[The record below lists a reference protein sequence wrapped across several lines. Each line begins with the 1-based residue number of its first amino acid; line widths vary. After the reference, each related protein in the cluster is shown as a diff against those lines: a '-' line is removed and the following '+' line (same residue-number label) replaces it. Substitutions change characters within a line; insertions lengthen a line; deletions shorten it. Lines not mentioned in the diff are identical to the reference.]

1 MKAVILKEHG
11 GVENFEI
18 AQVPI
23 PEIKQDEVL
32 IKTKAISI
40 NPADALVR
48 ENKSVAWIFGD
59 QRPLILGW
67 DVSGEI
73 VAVGSEVQQYK
84 IGDEVFGVLHHPG
97 IGRTYAEYVAA
108 PAADIALKPRNISHQ
123 EAAAATLAVL
133 TVLQPMRKVGIKKG
147 DRVLVTAAG
156 GGVGHFAVQLAKYYG
171 AYVIALAS
179 TAKKDFVMS
188 LGADEFIDYQH
199 QAFYRELHDID
210 LVIHAVRTEG
220 HLLRSLEVIKK
231 GGTLISL
238 WSHITAEEQ
247 QRATE
252 KGIHAFYNA
261 IVPSGD
267 DMKEV
272 AGLLEKGIL
281 KPYVSKVYTLEDIA
295 AAHLDIEKGH
305 TQGKIII
312 NI

>member
-1 MKAVILKEHG
+1 MRAAILKQQG

-18 AQVPI
+18 ANVPI

-59 QRPLILGW
+59 QRPWILGW

-73 VAVGSEVQQYK
+73 VAVGNAIHQYK
-84 IGDEVFGVLHHPG
+84 IGDEVFGVLRHPG

-108 PAADIALKPRNISHQ
+108 PVADITLKPDNISHQ
-123 EAAAATLAVL
+123 AAAATTLAAL
-133 TVLQPMRKVGIKKG
+133 TVLQPMRKVGIKKN
-147 DRVLVTAAG
+147 DRVLITAAG
-156 GGVGHFAVQLAKYYG
+156 GGVGHFAVQLAKHYG
-171 AYVIALAS
+171 AHVIALAS
-179 TAKKDFVMS
+179 AAKKDFVMS
-188 LGADEFIDYQH
+188 LGADEFIDYKT
-199 QAFYRELHDID
+199 QAFEKELHDID

-220 HLLRSLEVIKK
+220 HLIRSLDVLKK

-238 WSHITAEEQ
+238 WSHVTPEEQ
-247 QRATE
+247 ERAIA
-252 KGIHAFYNA
+252 KGIHVFYNG
-261 IVPSGD
+261 IVSNGE

-272 AGLLEKGIL
+272 ADLLQKGIL
-281 KPYVSKVYTLEDIA
+281 KPYVSKEYMLEDIA

-305 TQGKIII
+305 TQGKIVI

>member
-1 MKAVILKEHG
+1 MKAAILKQQG
-11 GVENFEI
+11 GVANFEI
-18 AQVPI
+18 AHVPI
-23 PEIKQDEVL
+23 PALKQDEVL

-48 ENKSVAWIFGD
+48 ENKSIAWIFGD

-73 VAVGSEVQQYK
+73 VGLGSNVYQYK
-84 IGDEVFGVLHHPG
+84 VGDEVFGVLRHPG

-108 PAADIALKPRNISHQ
+108 PVADIALKPDNISHQ
-123 EAAAATLAVL
+123 DAAAATLAAL
-133 TVLQPMRKVGIKKG
+133 TVLQPMRKVGVKKN

-156 GGVGHFAVQLAKYYG
+156 GGVGHFAVQLAKHYG
-171 AYVIALAS
+171 AHVIALAS

-188 LGADEFIDYQH
+188 LGADEFIDYQT
-199 QAFYRELHDID
+199 QSFEKELRDID

-220 HLLRSLEVIKK
+220 HLIRSLEVLKK

-238 WSHITAEEQ
+238 WSHVTPEEQ
-247 QRATE
+247 ERATA

-261 IVPSGD
+261 IASNGD
-267 DMKEV
+267 DMKDV
-272 AGLLEKGIL
+272 ADLLHKGIL
-281 KPYVSKVYTLEDIA
+281 KPYVSKEYTLEDIA
-295 AAHLDIEKGH
+295 AAHLDIETGH